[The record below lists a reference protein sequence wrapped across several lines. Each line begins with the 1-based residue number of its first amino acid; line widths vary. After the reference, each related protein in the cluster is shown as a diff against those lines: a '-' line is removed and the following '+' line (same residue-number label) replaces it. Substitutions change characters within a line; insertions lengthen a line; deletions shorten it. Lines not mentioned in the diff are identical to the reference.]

1 MIINN
6 LPQHLRFLCENM
18 ALVLIFPG
26 PHEPNDYMLNQ
37 IMEPL
42 IDELLV
48 LQKGEY
54 SACMLVDLHTHYMFQ
69 ALSYQSGIA
78 IHGSSIND

>member
-6 LPQHLRFLCENM
+6 LPRHLRFLRENM

-26 PHEPNDYMLNQ
+26 PHEPNDYMLEQ

-48 LQKGEY
+48 LQKGGY
-54 SACMLVDLHTHYMFQ
+54 FAYLSVDLDLPTHTHFRCRITS
-69 ALSYQSGIA
+69 LG
-78 IHGSSIND
+78 

>member
-6 LPQHLRFLCENM
+6 LPRHLRFLRENM

-26 PHEPNDYMLNQ
+26 PHEPNDYMLDQ

-42 IDELLV
+42 IDELLM

-54 SACMLVDLHTHYMFQ
+54 FAYMLVDLPMHHLFQ
-69 ALSYQSGIA
+69 ASNYQFGTA
-78 IHGSSIND
+78 THNSSINN